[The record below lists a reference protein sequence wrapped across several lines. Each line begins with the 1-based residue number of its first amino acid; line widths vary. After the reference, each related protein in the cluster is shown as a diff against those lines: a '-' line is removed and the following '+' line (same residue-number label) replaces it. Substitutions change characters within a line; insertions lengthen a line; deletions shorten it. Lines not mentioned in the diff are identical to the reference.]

1 MLISLLLGL
10 VVVIA
15 VFLLRIRRSRRT
27 QDLKPPPGPPKDPF
41 IGHVRS
47 MPSAQSS
54 VVFHEWAKKYG
65 AVMQLEVLGQRL
77 VILDTYQAANDLLEK
92 RGAIYSDRP
101 AFPLYD
107 LLGWTY
113 TLGFLRYGPTTST
126 FARHRQIH
134 QSYLSRQNCG
144 AFLGMQTE
152 EARALALNLL
162 RSPPD
167 NYSSLLNRFTTSV
180 ITRITAGHRIVSDE
194 DPYVQLTKG
203 VYEALSRTGPPGGSA
218 VDLFP
223 FLQHFPSWFPGT
235 YYAGVARAWRPTVR
249 KLYDYP
255 LESVEK
261 ERKAGKALPSFL
273 LSWLEESEEN
283 ATGTIDREEVKGV
296 VATMFAAG
304 EATTWSVLTLFILAM
319 VLHPECQIK
328 AQLELDGVL
337 GGAVARLPVFEDRK
351 DLPYVECV
359 LQETLRWQPST
370 PLGIPHRC
378 TQDDEYKGMHIAK
391 GSIVFSNIYG
401 MSRDESVYKDAAM
414 FRPERFLPPPL
425 GNGEPPF
432 TSVFGFGRRICTGL
446 HLADNSLWIAMATI
460 LATCSISNALDA
472 DGEKIIPEV
481 GMSDGLASHPD
492 HFACVISAR
501 SPGAEALLVKGSNL
515 TEVSV

>member
-10 VVVIA
+10 VVIS
-15 VFLLRIRRSRRT
+15 VFLLRIRRRSRRT
-27 QDLKPPPGPPKDPF
+27 QPPGPPKDPF
-41 IGHVRS
+41 IGHVRY

-54 VVFHEWAKKYG
+54 VVFHEWAQKYG
-65 AVMQLEVLGQRL
+65 SVMQLEVLGQRL
-77 VILDTYQAANDLLEK
+77 IILDTYQAASDLLEK

-113 TLGFLRYGPTTST
+113 TLGFLRSGPTFT
-126 FARHRQIH
+126 RHRQVH
-134 QSYLSRQNCG
+134 QSYFSRQNCVQ
-144 AFLGMQTE
+144 FLGMQTE
-152 EARALALNLL
+152 EARALASNLL

-167 NYSSLLNRFTTSV
+167 KYPTLLNRFTTSV
-180 ITRITAGHRIVSDE
+180 ITRVTAGHRIVSDE
-194 DPYVQLTKG
+194 DPYVALSKG
-203 VYEALSRTGPPGGSA
+203 VYEALSRTGPPGGSP

-255 LESVEK
+255 LESVEA
-261 ERKAGKALPSFL
+261 EWKAGKASPSFL
-273 LSWLEESEEN
+273 LSWLEESEEDN

-337 GGAVARLPVFEDRK
+337 GGAVARLPAFEDRK
-351 DLPYVECV
+351 DLSYVECI

-414 FRPERFLPPPL
+414 FHPERFLPPPL

-432 TSVFGFGRRICTGL
+432 ASVFGFGRRICTGL

-472 DGEKIIPEV
+472 KGKKVIPEV
-481 GMSDGLASHPD
+481 GMSDGLASHPN
-492 HFACVISAR
+492 HFSCVISAR
-501 SPGAEALLVKGSNL
+501 SPGAEALLVEGSNL
-515 TEVSV
+515 PEVSV